1 MTPTKKLKKPTSKG
15 DAPVE
20 ALARELSELRTTLR
34 EVTERFH
41 LRWQAELVTLHD
53 KVSSAAGKADWK
65 KFSSAALHD
74 LEELH
79 LRPKKGRLKDLVRIK
94 RFVLAL
100 KERLP
105 S

>member
-1 MTPTKKLKKPTSKG
+1 MTPTKKLKRPASKG

-20 ALARELSELRTTLR
+20 TLARELSELRTTLR

-53 KVSSAAGKADWK
+53 KVNSAIGKADWK
-65 KFSSAALHD
+65 KFSAGALHD